1 LRDLLIIDGYLKINY
16 MQLHFNAISE
26 PKKPGTKWQR
36 LYKTHWPAYKNWLNS
51 KGTANYPDL
60 KTSQAALKKYMPEM
74 WPTYQRLCKLA
85 KGDEVAARFLTG
97 FQPPAYISGCS
108 QAVTTGKDIQLVRNY
123 DFHPDLMEGTQLL
136 TCWNNKKVITTSDCL
151 IGAVDGMNDDGLAV
165 SLTFGGRKEVGVGF
179 GIPFILRYVLEFCST
194 VNEAVAALTRIPS
207 HMSYNVTVV
216 DKTGEFKTVQL
227 APDKT
232 PLVTDASFTTN
243 HQGIVDWPENAAFNK
258 TLERSSFLK
267 KMLSVKNVSS
277 DQVAEAFLKAPL
289 YNTKFKEGF
298 GTLFTSVYRPLEG
311 KVALRWPGTSVEQT
325 FDNFQEVY
333 KFINYKQAEVLTEL
347 WKQEAVEIVKT
358 VEDPFEGQ
366 TTQNIDW
373 QESITEILVNAM
385 AQAHPST
392 NEQEL
397 EKLRGKII
405 DNGEVSWQALAGFWS
420 KVGSGY
426 ADSWTN

>member
-1 LRDLLIIDGYLKINY
+1 

-26 PKKPGTKWQR
+26 PGKPGAKWQK
-36 LYKTHWPAYKNWLNS
+36 LYKTHWPAYKSWLNS
-51 KGTANYPDL
+51 KGNTNYPDL

-74 WPTYQRLCKLA
+74 WPTYQRLCKLG
-85 KGDEVAARFLTG
+85 KGDKIAARFLTG

-136 TCWNNKKVITTSDCL
+136 TCWNKKKVIATSDCL
-151 IGAVDGMNDDGLAV
+151 IGVVDGMNDHGLAV

-194 VNEAVAALTRIPS
+194 VDEAVAALIRIPS

-216 DKTGEFKTVQL
+216 DKTGQFKTVQL
-227 APDKT
+227 APDRT
-232 PLVTDASFTTN
+232 PVVTDASFTTN

-267 KMLSVKNVSS
+267 KMLSGKNVNSN
-277 DQVAEAFLKAPL
+277 QVADAFLKAPL

-298 GTLFTSVYRPLEG
+298 GTLFTSIYRQLED
-311 KVALRWPGTSVEQT
+311 KVVLRWPRTSVEQT

-333 KFINYKQAEVLTEL
+333 KLINYEPAQVATE
-347 WKQEAVEIVKT
+347 WWNQDAVEIAQT
-358 VEDPFEGQ
+358 VEDPFEEQ
-366 TTQNIDW
+366 YAENVDW
-373 QESITEILVNAM
+373 QETVTEIMVNAM
-385 AQAHPST
+385 AQAHPKT
-392 NEQEL
+392 NERDL

-405 DNGEVSWQALAGFWS
+405 NNGEVSWQAVAGFWS
-420 KVGSGY
+420 KMGTGY
-426 ADSWTN
+426 ADSWRN

>member
-1 LRDLLIIDGYLKINY
+1 

-26 PKKPGTKWQR
+26 PGKPGAKWQK
-36 LYKTHWPAYKNWLNS
+36 LYKTHWPAYKSWLNS
-51 KGTANYPDL
+51 KGNTNYPDL

-74 WPTYQRLCKLA
+74 WPTYQRLCKLG
-85 KGDEVAARFLTG
+85 KGDKIAARFLTG

-136 TCWNNKKVITTSDCL
+136 TCWNKKKVIATSDCL
-151 IGAVDGMNDDGLAV
+151 IGVVDGMNDHGLAV

-194 VNEAVAALTRIPS
+194 VDEAVAALIRIPS

-216 DKTGEFKTVQL
+216 DKTGQFKTVQL
-227 APDKT
+227 APDRT
-232 PLVTDASFTTN
+232 PVVTDASFTTN

-267 KMLSVKNVSS
+267 KMLSGKNVNSN
-277 DQVAEAFLKAPL
+277 QVADAFLKAPL

-298 GTLFTSVYRPLEG
+298 GTLFTSIYRPLED
-311 KVALRWPGTSVEQT
+311 KVVLRWPRTSVEQT

-333 KFINYKQAEVLTEL
+333 KLINYEPAQVATE
-347 WKQEAVEIVKT
+347 WWNQDAVEIAQT
-358 VEDPFEGQ
+358 VEDPFEEQ
-366 TTQNIDW
+366 YAENVDW
-373 QESITEILVNAM
+373 QETVTEIMVNAM
-385 AQAHPST
+385 AQAHPKT
-392 NEQEL
+392 NERDL

-405 DNGEVSWQALAGFWS
+405 NNGEVSWQAVAGFWS
-420 KVGSGY
+420 KMGTGY
-426 ADSWTN
+426 ADSWRN